1 MNQYVLSLQAL
12 LCHSRFGDV
21 QLEMPS
27 GYDHYEFTVMRNVA
41 VCSHFR
47 TVPPVLFIRPRLQ
60 NISSSPFWQNNAH
73 RNISRAGPP
82 SRTSFDST
90 ELKYRTAPPR
100 LVNTVRTRLDNF
112 RAFLNSLE
120 VFFICFVFRRQMR
133 WSFPP
138 SLIRSSADVH
148 IRSTPTEQKN
158 YFPSVSL
165 ASLPFAKWKSY
176 VGKRKIPIQK
186 SNKSLWKEANP
197 KLNTAVC
204 C

>member
-1 MNQYVLSLQAL
+1 MNQYVLSLQAP
-12 LCHSRFGDV
+12 LCHLRFGDV

-47 TVPPVLFIRPRLQ
+47 TVPPVLFIRPHLQ

-120 VFFICFVFRRQMR
+120 VFFICFVFRRKCADLFRQV
-133 WSFPP
+133 
-138 SLIRSSADVH
+138 SSGLPRMFISDQPQRNKKT
-148 IRSTPTEQKN
+148 I
-158 YFPSVSL
+158 
-165 ASLPFAKWKSY
+165 SLPL
-176 VGKRKIPIQK
+176 V
-186 SNKSLWKEANP
+186 
-197 KLNTAVC
+197 
-204 C
+204 